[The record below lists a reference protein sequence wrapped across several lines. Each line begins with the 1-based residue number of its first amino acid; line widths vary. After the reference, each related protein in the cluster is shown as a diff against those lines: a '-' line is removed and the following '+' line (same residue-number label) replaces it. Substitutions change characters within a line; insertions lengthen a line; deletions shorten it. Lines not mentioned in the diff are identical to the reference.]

1 MESASQDVCD
11 PVYGE
16 VDKIL
21 EQLTKSKALHILMV
35 LDKSPNPLRF
45 SKLKELVGA
54 PSTTVSRR
62 LKELEDFGLV
72 QRVRDKDI
80 KATLYAVTNDTK
92 SLSPVMQSMFDWA
105 SIRYDRNNA

>member
-11 PVYGE
+11 PRYGE

-21 EQLTKSKALHILMV
+21 ELLTRSKALHILMV
-35 LDKSPNPLRF
+35 LDRSSLPLRF
-45 SKLKELVGA
+45 SRLKELVDA

-72 QRVRDKDI
+72 QRVRDENV
-80 KATLYAVTNDTK
+80 KATLYAPTDDTK
-92 SLSPVMQSMFDWA
+92 ALSPVMQSMFDWA
-105 SIRYDRNNA
+105 SIRYEKNQA

>member
-11 PVYGE
+11 PRYGE
-16 VDKIL
+16 VDKVL

-35 LDKSPNPLRF
+35 LDRSSAPLRF
-45 SKLKELVGA
+45 SNLKELVDA

-80 KATLYAVTNDTK
+80 KATLYAATDDTK

-105 SIRYDRNNA
+105 SIRYDRNTP

>member
-11 PVYGE
+11 PRYGE

-21 EQLTKSKALHILMV
+21 EQLTKSKALHLLMV
-35 LDKSPNPLRF
+35 LDRSPNPLRF
-45 SKLKELVGA
+45 SNLKELVDA

-80 KATLYAVTNDTK
+80 KATLYAATDDTK

-105 SIRYDRNNA
+105 SIRYNRNNA

>member
-1 MESASQDVCD
+1 MESDSQDVCD
-11 PVYGE
+11 PRYGE

-21 EQLTKSKALHILMV
+21 EQLTKSKALHLLMV
-35 LDKSPNPLRF
+35 LDRSPNPLRF
-45 SKLKELVGA
+45 SNLKELVDA

-80 KATLYAVTNDTK
+80 KATLYAATDDTK

-105 SIRYDRNNA
+105 SIRYNRNNA

>member
-45 SKLKELVGA
+45 SRLKELVDA

-80 KATLYAVTNDTK
+80 KATLYAATNDTK

>member
-1 MESASQDVCD
+1 MESDSQDVCD
-11 PVYGE
+11 PRYGE

-35 LDKSPNPLRF
+35 LDRSPTPLRF
-45 SKLKELVGA
+45 SNLKELVDA

-72 QRVRDKDI
+72 QRIHDNDV
-80 KATLYAVTNDTK
+80 KATLYAATDDTK

-105 SIRYDRNNA
+105 SIRYEKNKA

>member
-35 LDKSPNPLRF
+35 LDRSPNPLRF
-45 SKLKELVGA
+45 SNLKELVDA

-72 QRVRDKDI
+72 QRVHDKDV
-80 KATLYAVTNDTK
+80 KATLYAATDDTK

-105 SIRYDRNNA
+105 SFRYERNTP

>member
-1 MESASQDVCD
+1 MESASRDVCD
-11 PVYGE
+11 PRFGE

-35 LDKSPNPLRF
+35 LEDPQTRRF
-45 SKLKELVGA
+45 SNLKELVEA

-72 QRVRDKDI
+72 KRVRDKDA
-80 KATLYAVTNDTK
+80 KATMYAPTEDTK

-105 SIRYDRNNA
+105 SIRYERDSA

>member
-35 LDKSPNPLRF
+35 LDRSPNPLRF
-45 SKLKELVGA
+45 SNLKELVDA

-80 KATLYAVTNDTK
+80 KATLYAATNDTK

>member
-11 PVYGE
+11 PRYGE

-35 LDKSPNPLRF
+35 LDRSSIPLRF
-45 SKLKELVGA
+45 SNLKELVDA

-72 QRVRDKDI
+72 KRVRDKDV
-80 KATLYAVTNDTK
+80 KAILYTATDDTK

-105 SIRYDRNNA
+105 SIRYEKNKA

>member
-1 MESASQDVCD
+1 MESDSQDVCD
-11 PVYGE
+11 PRYGE

-35 LDKSPNPLRF
+35 LDRSSTPLRF
-45 SKLKELVGA
+45 SYIKELVDA

-72 QRVRDKDI
+72 KRVRDKDV
-80 KATLYAVTNDTK
+80 KATMYAATDDTK

-105 SIRYDRNNA
+105 SIRYERNTP

>member
-35 LDKSPNPLRF
+35 LDRSPNPLRF
-45 SKLKELVGA
+45 SNLKELVDA

-80 KATLYAVTNDTK
+80 KATMYAATNDTK

>member
-1 MESASQDVCD
+1 MENALNEVCD
-11 PVYGE
+11 PRYGE

-35 LDKSPNPLRF
+35 LDRSSTPLRF
-45 SKLKELVGA
+45 SHLKALVDA

-62 LKELEDFGLV
+62 LKELEDYGLV
-72 QRVRDKDI
+72 QRVSNKVV
-80 KATLYAVTNDTK
+80 KATMYAPTEDTK

-105 SIRYDRNNA
+105 SMRYERNNA

>member
-11 PVYGE
+11 PRYGE

-35 LDKSPNPLRF
+35 LDRSPNPLRF
-45 SKLKELVGA
+45 SNLKELVDA

-72 QRVRDKDI
+72 QRVRDMDI
-80 KATLYAVTNDTK
+80 KATLYAATDDTK

-105 SIRYDRNNA
+105 SIRYNRNKP

>member
-35 LDKSPNPLRF
+35 LDRSPNPLRF
-45 SKLKELVGA
+45 SNLKELVDA

>member
-11 PVYGE
+11 PRYGE

-35 LDKSPNPLRF
+35 LDRSSKPLRF
-45 SKLKELVGA
+45 SKLKELVDA

-72 QRVRDKDI
+72 QRVHDKDV
-80 KATLYAVTNDTK
+80 KATLYAPTDDTK

-105 SIRYDRNNA
+105 SIRYEKNKA

>member
-1 MESASQDVCD
+1 MESASRDVCD
-11 PVYGE
+11 PRFGE

-21 EQLTKSKALHILMV
+21 ELFTKSTALHILMV
-35 LDKSPNPLRF
+35 LDRSPNPLRF
-45 SKLKELVGA
+45 SNLKELVEA

-72 QRVRDKDI
+72 KRVRDKDA
-80 KATLYAVTNDTK
+80 KATMYAPTEDTK

-105 SIRYDRNNA
+105 SIRYERDSA